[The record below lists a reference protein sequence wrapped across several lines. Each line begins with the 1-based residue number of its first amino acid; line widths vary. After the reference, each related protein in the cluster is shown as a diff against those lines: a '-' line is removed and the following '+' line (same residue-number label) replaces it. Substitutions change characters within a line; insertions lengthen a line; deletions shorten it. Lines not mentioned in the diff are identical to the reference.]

1 LILIGSYDT
10 RRWWTIVAATGVIL
24 AALYLLWA
32 YQRVFHGE
40 PTTQDQET
48 ADLTLKEGLVLAPF
62 IIGIVF
68 LGLYPKPVLE
78 RIEPAV
84 HHLISHLEEHSDF
97 VEPDLGQ
104 PVIVI
109 DHSSSEDD
117 H

>member
-1 LILIGSYDT
+1 M
-10 RRWWTIVAATGVIL
+10 
-24 AALYLLWA
+24 
-32 YQRVFHGE
+32 
-40 PTTQDQET
+40 
-48 ADLTLKEGLVLAPF
+48 LAPF

-84 HHLISHLEEHSDF
+84 HNLISHLEEHSDF

-104 PVIVI
+104 PIIVI